1 MQAGYRLRAAEERD
15 LAALPGIERRA
26 SAAFA
31 DFGIAPA
38 VFETAKSPE
47 ELAEAR
53 RRGDL
58 WVGVDER
65 DLAVGFALVRELASG
80 VHLEELDVDPEHG
93 RRGVGTALVDHVCE
107 TARRRG
113 YEYVTLTTYA
123 AVPWNAPFYER
134 LGFRV
139 LATGELPAP
148 VRAVIGEETERGLD
162 PAIRVAM
169 MRRVDRHRPLWRWVA
184 GLWMLALFLLS
195 ALATTRPIAL
205 LRWTPYLPGRDKTGH
220 FLLMGGFAGAAVLG
234 FAGRRLGTRRVSSE
248 TIVALVVVLVAIE
261 EGVQYWLPRRSFS
274 LEDLLWSL
282 LGVVCFGGIAALW
295 RGHRAGA

>member
-1 MQAGYRLRAAEERD
+1 MQAGYRLRAAEARD
-15 LAALPGIERRA
+15 LAVLPGIERRA

-38 VFETAKSPE
+38 VIETTKGLE
-47 ELAEAR
+47 ELALAR
-53 RRGDL
+53 ARGDL
-58 WVGVDER
+58 WVAVDESDR
-65 DLAVGFALVRELASG
+65 VVGFALVRELASG
-80 VHLEELDVDPEHG
+80 VHLEEVDVDPEHG
-93 RRGVGTALVDHVCE
+93 RRGVGSALIEHVCE
-107 TARRRG
+107 AARRRG

-139 LATGELPAP
+139 LAAGEIPAP
-148 VRAVIGEETERGLD
+148 LRAVVAEETQRGFD

-169 MRRVDRHRPLWRWVA
+169 VRRVDRHRPLWRWVA
-184 GLWMLALFLLS
+184 GLWMLVLLLLS
-195 ALATTRPIAL
+195 ALATTRPMAL

-234 FAGRRLGTRRVSSE
+234 FAGRRFGTRRISAE
-248 TIVALVVVLVAIE
+248 TIVGVVVVFVAIE

-295 RGHRAGA
+295 RGHRARA